1 MMFGYIK
8 KGVVTVGKEKYKRYF
23 FIDMEN
29 VHTNGFKGIGDRNE
43 RDSVRIYY
51 SNPNE
56 SIPIELHIKLT
67 GSSANFEYIRVD
79 MPIKSAADC
88 MILLDLQKIA
98 EKNKKAEFI
107 IVSNDTDFDR
117 PIKKFGTYGYKVSK
131 LSETDRKENT
141 EKAAEIRRF
150 IDEHFKDIDI
160 SADDDREDIIERTVQ
175 AVMAGKTKSQI
186 NYNLLKIYDSQS
198 VKLIYSELKPLMSE
212 LPGK

>member
-1 MMFGYIK
+1 M
-8 KGVVTVGKEKYKRYF
+8 GKEKFKRYF

-29 VHTNGFKGIGDRNE
+29 VHTNGFKGVGDLTE
-43 RDSVRIYY
+43 RDCVRIYY

-56 SIPIELHIKLT
+56 NIPIELHIKMMS
-67 GSSANFEYIRVD
+67 SSAEFEYIRVD
-79 MPIKSAADC
+79 MPIKNAADC
-88 MILLDLQKIA
+88 MILLDLQKLA
-98 EKNKKAEFI
+98 EKHKKAEYI

-131 LSETDRKENT
+131 LSELDRKEDI
-141 EKAAEIRRF
+141 EKAANIRGF
-150 IDEHFKDIDI
+150 INEHFKDIAI
-160 SADDDREDIIERTVQ
+160 SADDDREEIIERTVQ

-198 VKLIYSELKPLMSE
+198 VKLIYNELKPLMAD